1 MKPIIAPS
9 ILSADFCR
17 LAQEIETVQTADWL
31 HVDVMDG
38 QFVPNITIGVPV
50 VKSLRAATDMF
61 LDVHLMIDKP
71 VRFIEAFAQA
81 GADQLTF
88 HLEAD
93 LPLGIRQALDKT
105 AACGVKKGLV
115 LRPITKAE
123 ALLPYIQDLDVVL
136 VMTVEP
142 GFAGQKFMEGQMDTV
157 RAVRQLIDQYNPTC
171 RLEVDG
177 GIDPATIGAAYAAGA
192 DAFVAGSA
200 VFNKP
205 DRRGAIADLR
215 GACHG

>member
-1 MKPIIAPS
+1 MRPIIAPS

-17 LAQEIETVQTADWL
+17 LAQEIETVRTADWL

-71 VRFIEAFAQA
+71 ARFIEAFAQA

-93 LPLGIRQALDKT
+93 LPTGMRQALDIAK
-105 AACGVKKGLV
+105 ACGVKRGLV
-115 LRPITKAE
+115 LRPITRAE
-123 ALLPYIQDLDVVL
+123 AILPYIQDLDVVL

-157 RAVRQLIDQYNPTC
+157 RDIRAIVDQHNPAC

-177 GIDPATIGAAYAAGA
+177 GIDPSTIGAAYAAGA

-200 VFNKP
+200 VFGKP
-205 DRRGAIADLR
+205 DRAAAIAALR
-215 GACHG
+215 GACTR

>member
-1 MKPIIAPS
+1 MNPIIAPS

-50 VKSLRAATDMF
+50 VKSLRKTTDLF

-88 HLEAD
+88 HLESD
-93 LPLGIRQALDKT
+93 LPTGIRAALDAAK
-105 AACGVKKGLV
+105 ACGVKKGLV

-123 ALLPYIQDLDVVL
+123 AVLPYLPELDVVL

-142 GFAGQKFMEGQMDTV
+142 GFAGQKFMESQLDTV
-157 RAVRQLIDQYNPTC
+157 RSVRTLIDQHNPAC

-177 GIDPATIGAAYAAGA
+177 GIDPTTIGGAFAAGA

-200 VFNKP
+200 VFGKP
-205 DRRGAIADLR
+205 DRAAAIQALR
-215 GACHG
+215 AACNR

>member
-1 MKPIIAPS
+1 MNPIIAPS

-17 LAQEIETVQTADWL
+17 LAQELETVQTADWL

-38 QFVPNITIGVPV
+38 QFVPNLTIGVPV

-71 VRFIEAFAQA
+71 ARFVNAFADA
-81 GADQLTF
+81 GADLLTF

-93 LPLGIRQALDKT
+93 LPAGIRAALD
-105 AACGVKKGLV
+105 AAGRRGVKRGLA

-123 ALLPYIQDLDVVL
+123 ALLPYLAELDCVL

-142 GFAGQKFMEGQMDTV
+142 GFAGQKFMESQLDTI
-157 RAVRQLIDQYNPTC
+157 RAVRALIDRHNPAC

-177 GIDPATIGAAYAAGA
+177 GVDPATLPLAYAAGA

-200 VFNKP
+200 VFGRA
-205 DRRGAIADLR
+205 DRAGAIQALR